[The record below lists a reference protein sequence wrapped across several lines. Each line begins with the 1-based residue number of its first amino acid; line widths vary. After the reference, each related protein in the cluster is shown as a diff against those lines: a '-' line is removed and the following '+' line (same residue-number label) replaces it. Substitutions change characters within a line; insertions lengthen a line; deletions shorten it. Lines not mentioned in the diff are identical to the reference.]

1 MKRAVWIGTILLCL
15 TVLLAGCC
23 APAADITPPDAGE
36 VPAGPVSWGNAAL
49 LEAKASVPEV
59 LYPGSITDPQEA
71 MEKLQPAPQTA
82 VCPVCGGMDL
92 SVELADQ
99 TALSGGSE
107 AVQCIHHTAGQDE
120 STAILM
126 QVQDVCQRC
135 TDPAHPWTGEAY
147 EIEIGRRLKCHGW

>member
-1 MKRAVWIGTILLCL
+1 MKRTVWIGTVLLCL
-15 TVLLAGCC
+15 TVLLAGCR
-23 APAADITPPDAGE
+23 APAADITPSAAGK
-36 VPAGPVSWGNAAL
+36 VPAGPVSWGDAAL
-49 LEAKASVPEV
+49 LNAKASVPEV

-71 MEKLQPAPQTA
+71 MENLQPAPQTA
-82 VCPVCGGMDL
+82 VCPVCGGTNL
-92 SVELADQ
+92 AVELVDQ

-107 AVQCIHHTAGQDE
+107 AIPCIHHTAGQDE

-126 QVQDVCQRC
+126 QVRDVCRSC